1 MNCHIGSHEWMAVT
15 ISDTEKSQGAGMSVF
30 DGLARQ
36 DGAALRIDW
45 FGYVGNSLRFGSEQ
59 RTLKVSCSRWRP
71 DLRWV
76 QSAGDDRQEI
86 EIPIAILPHIRLGDV
101 WKDGSFVESAPL
113 TRLLLQ
119 DLLIDE
125 QTTEVLPSGLP
136 YSPPGGASSYVLPF
150 SLFNAHREHTRSWIA
165 RVQVDPGT
173 VLVVPSLELFR
184 FYFGATGSVLEGVMA
199 GGDAEQRLYHA
210 AYISRS
216 SNAANLVLGM
226 GMLAAAAPTV
236 ARIALDD
243 EAKKAFFTLIKGG
256 RIAGLNRTDWQ
267 PRMSFPFKG
276 KTDLT
281 VDGLWL
287 DTPGQRTFVALRVI
301 RCTYPHPFER
311 LYYRIDDGQPR
322 PRASVEGQERRT
334 REKKPEI
341 VNRWADRSQ
350 APLEVYGD
358 GDDSD
363 PFPYLKC
370 TSIHRSR
377 SVSAHSTQSDAEEKE
392 SSQYAIGPS
401 DSAGLPPAEI
411 MGAQRV
417 RDDDDQEPSFLDE
430 LRKAVPDCLPGWKLD
445 LFPRGFVA
453 RCGSV
458 PPPPGMSTLGDR
470 RVWISRLVQFD
481 ATGYLKWQA
490 VLAVGEISE
499 GSFTVEAAI
508 QLLGPE
514 SLTFDQIIDGLC
526 EPFWASHYV
535 PAKIRETDPTTAC
548 WTTHELNKLA
558 DELNPSEV
566 ATWVLSEL
574 RRRALAS

>member
-1 MNCHIGSHEWMAVT
+1 MAVT
-15 ISDTEKSQGAGMSVF
+15 ISDTEKSQGVGMSVF

-45 FGYVGNSLRFGSEQ
+45 FGCVGNSLRFGSEQ
-59 RTLKVSCSRWRP
+59 RTLKASCSRWRP

-113 TRLLLQ
+113 TRLLLP

-136 YSPPGGASSYVLPF
+136 YSPAGGASSYVLPF

-226 GMLAAAAPTV
+226 GIPAAAAPTV

-243 EAKKAFFTLIKGG
+243 EAKKAFFTLVKGG

-267 PRMSFPFKG
+267 PRMSFPFRG

-287 DTPGQRTFVALRVI
+287 DTLGQRTFVALRVV
-301 RCTYPHPFER
+301 RCTHPHPFER
-311 LYYRIDDGQPR
+311 LYYSIDDGR
-322 PRASVEGQERRT
+322 PRTRPPASREQKERRT
-334 REKKPEI
+334 RERKPEI
-341 VNRWADRSQ
+341 VNQWADRSQ
-350 APLEVYGD
+350 APLEVYSD

-363 PFPYLKC
+363 PFPYLNK

-377 SVSAHSTQSDAEEKE
+377 HSSFHSNQPNTEGEEA
-392 SSQYAIGPS
+392 SQYAIGPA

-411 MGAQRV
+411 MSGQGA
-417 RDDDDQEPSFLDE
+417 RDDDRNLEPSFLAE
-430 LRKAVPDCLPGWKLD
+430 LRQAVPACLPGWKLCLLEDGKMARRSAVPAPPGIVSWCD
-445 LFPRGFVA
+445 LWIWLSIIAEFGET
-453 RCGSV
+453 GSV
-458 PPPPGMSTLGDR
+458 TR
-470 RVWISRLVQFD
+470 RV
-481 ATGYLKWQA
+481 
-490 VLAVGEISE
+490 VLGVAEFPDGQIN
-499 GSFTVEAAI
+499 VEVAA
-508 QLLGPE
+508 QLLGAE
-514 SLTFDQIIDGLC
+514 DLAVEQIGKALF
-526 EPFWASHYV
+526 EP
-535 PAKIRETDPTTAC
+535 C
-548 WTTHELNKLA
+548 WTFPLLPEMSREADARTAYWTTRELNALA
-558 DELNPSEV
+558 EEWSHREV
-566 ATWVLSEL
+566 AVRVLNEL
-574 RRRALAS
+574 RTRVLAE